1 MQSLY
6 PEIKPYARHE
16 LAVEEPHVL
25 YVDESGTPDGLPV
38 LFVHGGPGGGCD
50 ALSRRFFD
58 PTVYRIITFDQRGC
72 GRSTPHASLENNT
85 TAHLIA
91 DMQRIREFLGIDKW
105 VLFGGSWGST
115 LSLAYAQAHPRMCM
129 RLSCAASSSVGR
141 RTWPGSTRKVRAGC
155 SPIIGTISS
164 RRFHRRS
171 AAI

>member
-1 MQSLY
+1 MQTLY

-25 YVDESGTPDGLPV
+25 YVDESGSPDGLPV

-58 PTVYRIITFDQRGC
+58 PTLYRIITFDQRGC

-91 DMQRIREFLGIDKW
+91 DMQRIREHLGMNRPIYQRTAAYGH
-105 VLFGGSWGST
+105 FGREPEADGGFSWEKT
-115 LSLAYAQAHPRMCM
+115 DLVEAMKKL
-129 RLSCAASSSVGR
+129 V
-141 RTWPGSTRKVRAGC
+141 
-155 SPIIGTISS
+155 
-164 RRFHRRS
+164 
-171 AAI
+171 